1 MQRRSSRPKKDEC
14 YRLIDSAL
22 SKKEELLD
30 ALRDYTVS
38 EHGFEEED
46 YDYLGEE
53 SLVLEIENENGESV
67 FIELSDA
74 FTLYFDGW
82 HNRYGLQE
90 YEFQYLLEDMND
102 LLKNRKCALTL
113 SSNGKW
119 VGSILSDGA
128 ITAEDDKDVILHGM
142 FGSAV
147 SDKIVEQGGALRAV
161 YWDSEQNIM
170 FKFDEEK

>member
-1 MQRRSSRPKKDEC
+1 MQRKSPRPKKDEC
-14 YRLIDSAL
+14 YRLIDSPL
-22 SKKEELLD
+22 SKKEELLEM
-30 ALRDYTVS
+30 LRDYTVS

-46 YDYLGEE
+46 YDYLGEDC
-53 SLVLEIENENGESV
+53 LVLEVENENGESL

-113 SSNGKW
+113 SSDGKW
-119 VGSILSDGA
+119 VGSVLSDGA
-128 ITAEDDKDVILHGM
+128 ITAYDDKDVILHGM
-142 FGSAV
+142 FGGAV
-147 SDKIVEQGGALRAV
+147 SDKIAEQGGVLRAV
-161 YWDSEQNIM
+161 YRDGQQNII
-170 FKFDEEK
+170 FEFTPE

>member
-1 MQRRSSRPKKDEC
+1 MQRKSSRPKKDEC
-14 YRLIDSAL
+14 YSLIDSAL
-22 SKKEELLD
+22 SKKDELIY

-38 EHGFEEED
+38 EHGFDEED
-46 YDYLGEE
+46 YDYLGEDC
-53 SLVLEIENENGESV
+53 LVLEVENENGESL
-67 FIELSDA
+67 FIELSDS

-119 VGSILSDGA
+119 VGSVLSDGA
-128 ITAEDDKDVILHGM
+128 ITADDDKDVIIHGM
-142 FGSAV
+142 FGGTV
-147 SDKIVEQGGALRAV
+147 SDKIAEQGGVLRAV
-161 YWDSEQNIM
+161 YRDVKKNVIFE
-170 FKFDEEK
+170 FTPE

>member
-14 YRLIDSAL
+14 YRLIDTPL
-22 SKKEELLD
+22 SKKDELLD

-46 YDYLGEE
+46 YDYLSEDC
-53 SLVLEIENENGESV
+53 LVLEVENENGESL

-90 YEFQYLLEDMND
+90 FEFQYMLEDMND
-102 LLKNRKCALTL
+102 ILKNRKCALTL

-119 VGSILSDGA
+119 VGSVLSDGA
-128 ITAEDDKDVILHGM
+128 ITAEDDKDIILHGV
-142 FGSAV
+142 FGGAV
-147 SDKIVEQGGALRAV
+147 SDKIAEQGGTLRAV
-161 YWDSEQNIM
+161 YRDNERNVIFDFISEN
-170 FKFDEEK
+170 